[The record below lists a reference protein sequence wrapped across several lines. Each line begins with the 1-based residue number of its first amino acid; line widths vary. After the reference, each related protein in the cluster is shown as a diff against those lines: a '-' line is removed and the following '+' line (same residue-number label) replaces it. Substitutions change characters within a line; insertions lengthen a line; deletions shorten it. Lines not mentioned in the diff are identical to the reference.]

1 MQDLENLCLTAMC
14 KELMQGLPL
23 ASSFHI
29 SGQCLQSH
37 HHMPT
42 ELWSYYNQVLRA
54 SVSRTSRATWKL
66 GDTDDEITYTTRND
80 D

>member
-1 MQDLENLCLTAMC
+1 
-14 KELMQGLPL
+14 
-23 ASSFHI
+23 
-29 SGQCLQSH
+29 
-37 HHMPT
+37 MPT
-42 ELWSYYNQVLRA
+42 ELWSYYNQVLRG